1 MEDQQNTVMFNKYFW
16 RITNMNTLKL
26 TVQETESWLVEQS
39 WESIPEFLDG
49 YHKNMT
55 YDKNSEQDF
64 PPVFPALDA
73 KMISLDYCGD
83 KKTHWDQEELKS
95 LGMLTVSDFINEI
108 KNNTVFS

>member
-1 MEDQQNTVMFNKYFW
+1 
-16 RITNMNTLKL
+16 MNTLKL

-64 PPVFPALDA
+64 PPVFLALDA

-83 KKTHWDQEELKS
+83 KKTHWDQEELKNR
-95 LGMLTVSDFINEI
+95 GILTVSDFINEI